1 MKNYAQSRIC
11 VEKLSSTN
19 QARLDKAK
27 IEGKKPSYL
36 SKLRAAFLK
45 NSIWEP
51 NASLVIGF
59 LNKDY
64 NPQWTPL
71 GLLTKDNKE
80 VDPLEEELRDKN
92 LSPKEIVKIVI
103 EKRIVPI
110 VGLNIQFTND
120 IKKANIRVAFDPM
133 DGSWAYVG
141 KEQLLH
147 KDPNEPTVNLGW
159 LDVGTIIHEF
169 CHVLGMIHEHQN
181 TRGKSIQWNK
191 EAVYKWANQTQ
202 GWDKQT
208 TDVNI
213 LNHYNLNQLNGSDF
227 DPLSIM
233 LYFFP
238 AELTLNDEGTQQ
250 NNKYSGIDVEWINNM
265 YKKNSDMNASD
276 FYISTYGVPIQ
287 NSIELS
293 QQLALEFSHSNNSFY
308 TWLYIIFIILM
319 IILVLFYFY
328 KKNKYLK
335 KLF

>member
-1 MKNYAQSRIC
+1 MKNYSQSRIC

-27 IEGKKPSYL
+27 NDGKKPSYL

-51 NASLVIGF
+51 NASLIIGF

-64 NPQWTPL
+64 NPEWTSL
-71 GLLTKDNKE
+71 NLLTKNNKDI
-80 VDPLEEELRDKN
+80 DPLEEELRNKN
-92 LSPKEIVKIVI
+92 LSPKEVVKIVI
-103 EKRIVPI
+103 QKRIIPI
-110 VGLNIQFTND
+110 VGLNIEFTND
-120 IKKANIRVAFDPM
+120 ITKANIRVGFDPS

-181 TRGKSIQWNK
+181 TKGKSIDWDK
-191 EAVYKWANQTQ
+191 KAVYEWTKQTQ
-202 GWDKQT
+202 GWDKEIT
-208 TDVNI
+208 NVNI
-213 LNHYNLNQLNGSDF
+213 LDHYNLNQLNGSDF

-238 AELTLNDEGTQQ
+238 PELTLNNQGTQQ
-250 NNKYSGIDVEWINNM
+250 NNRYSAIDVEWINNM
-265 YKKNSDMNASD
+265 YKKNSDMDASE
-276 FYISTYGVPIQ
+276 FYLSTYGITMEKSIQ
-287 NSIELS
+287 ES
-293 QQLALEFSHSNNSFY
+293 QQLRLYFEKSSNSY
-308 TWLYIIFIILM
+308 YVWIYIIFIIL
-319 IILVLFYFY
+319 IISLLLFWFY
-328 KKNKYLK
+328 KKIIK
-335 KLF
+335 KKVI